1 MGKKRRMLSSAKHKG
16 KRTTLW
22 EAMNTAAELS
32 ARVDELVERVE
43 ALTAPLPTPVVE
55 VLETVEVVEAEVALA
70 PTPRPKA
77 IKAKTR
83 TAKTTRV
90 KKTKTATK
98 KTSKFEN

>member
-43 ALTAPLPTPVVE
+43 ALTAP
-55 VLETVEVVEAEVALA
+55 
-70 PTPRPKA
+70 TPRPKA